1 MDPDP
6 DPGGPKTWIRVGIRI
21 RNTAPNGFCSRMAE
35 CGVNISL
42 SCLESYTAEELDT
55 KLIPFKQRQFR
66 ELQAEAQHIQV
77 PVRYAT
83 EVVGHGLNNYKDTKP

>member
-1 MDPDP
+1 MDPTDLGRDP
-6 DPGGPKTWIRVGIRI
+6 DTQD
-21 RNTAPNGFCSRMAE
+21 TAPNVSCSRMAE

-77 PVRYAT
+77 RHRGCRAW
-83 EVVGHGLNNYKDTKP
+83 TK

>member
-1 MDPDP
+1 MYPTGPGRYPDP
-6 DPGGPKTWIRVGIRI
+6 QD
-21 RNTAPNGFCSRMAE
+21 TAPNGFCSRMAE

-66 ELQAEAQHIQV
+66 ELQAEAHHIQV
-77 PVRYAT
+77 QYAT
-83 EVVGHGLNNYKDTKP
+83 EVVGMDW

>member
-1 MDPDP
+1 
-6 DPGGPKTWIRVGIRI
+6 
-21 RNTAPNGFCSRMAE
+21 MAE

-77 PVRYAT
+77 RYK
-83 EVVGHGLNNYKDTKP
+83 V

>member
-1 MDPDP
+1 MDPTDP
-6 DPGGPKTWIRVGIRI
+6 DRDPDTQD
-21 RNTAPNGFCSRMAE
+21 TAPHGFCSRMAE
-35 CGVNISL
+35 GGVNISL

-77 PVRYAT
+77 QYAT
-83 EVVGHGLNNYKDTKP
+83 EVIGHGL

>member
-1 MDPDP
+1 MDPTDLGR
-6 DPGGPKTWIRVGIRI
+6 DLDTKD
-21 RNTAPNGFCSRMAE
+21 TASNGFCSRMTE

-42 SCLESYTAEELDT
+42 SCLENYTAEELDT

-77 PVRYAT
+77 SYAT
-83 EVVGHGLNNYKDTKP
+83 EVVRHGLNNYKDTKP